1 MEIITQSIP
10 TVNIWPNDG
19 QISGIPK
26 NPRFIRD
33 DRFAKLVRSII
44 DHPEM
49 LKLRE
54 CLVVEYED
62 EFVAIAGNMRL
73 RAVVEASSMPDDEF
87 AVIIEEKQSQENF
100 NEWLAAISALRSSK
114 SIPCKIIPKTATIEQ
129 IKAYIIKDNVAFG
142 GDDYDLLANE
152 WDQDD
157 LIDWGMLLPVPMEE
171 TDEGDQEPK
180 QSIVKLVIEFSGS
193 LLDFDEV
200 RRRVSDIVEEFPS
213 AKLRD

>member
-1 MEIITQSIP
+1 MEIITQSLP

-19 QISGIPK
+19 QISDIPK

-33 DRFAKLVRSII
+33 ERFVKLVRSII

-49 LKLRE
+49 LDLRE
-54 CLVVEYED
+54 ILVVEYANQY
-62 EFVAIAGNMRL
+62 VVIAGNMRL
-73 RAVVEASSMPDDEF
+73 RAVVEAAAISDADL
-87 AVIIEEKQSQENF
+87 AVIIEEKQSLENF
-100 NEWLAAISALRSSK
+100 NEWFTAFSALRASK
-114 SIPCKIIPKTATIEQ
+114 TIPCKIIPKTATIEQ

-142 GDDYDLLANE
+142 GDDFDLLANE

-157 LIDWGMLLPVPMEE
+157 LLDWGMLLPAPIEE
-171 TDEGDQEPK
+171 SEEGEHKEK

-213 AKLRD
+213 AKLRE